1 MCIRDRVNRIQ
12 NLRKSSGL
20 NVTDRIRVK
29 VEALEGIE
37 AAIQKFG
44 DYIRT
49 ETLALS
55 LETGSTGGNKV
66 EWMDGEE
73 IGISIE
79 R

>member
-1 MCIRDRVNRIQ
+1 M
-12 NLRKSSGL
+12 
-20 NVTDRIRVK
+20 TDRIHVR

-44 DYIRT
+44 EYIRT
-49 ETLALS
+49 ETLALTLTPKS
-55 LETGSTGGNKV
+55 PEGDLNFTKV